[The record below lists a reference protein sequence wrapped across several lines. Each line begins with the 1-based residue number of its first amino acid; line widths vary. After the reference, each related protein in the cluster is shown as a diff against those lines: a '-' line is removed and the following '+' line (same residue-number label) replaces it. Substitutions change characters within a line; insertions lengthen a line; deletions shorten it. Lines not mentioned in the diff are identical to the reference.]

1 MDIFTQ
7 GGRWEGNGRISKDHM
22 VFNFRENGKGDHS
35 SPTEYKRGGGE
46 GLQKIDRQSNAHNK
60 MGGRGIRIS
69 PPPPPHHGTKFTLS
83 SCNIC
88 LGFAPERHS

>member
-7 GGRWEGNGRISKDHM
+7 GVGGRGMGGFQRITWFSIS
-22 VFNFRENGKGDHS
+22 GKMERGIIRRRQS
-35 SPTEYKRGGGE
+35 IKGGG
-46 GLQKIDRQSNAHNK
+46 GSNAHNK

>member
-7 GGRWEGNGRISKDHM
+7 GGRWKGNGRISKDHM

-35 SPTEYKRGGGE
+35 SPTEYKRGGG
-46 GLQKIDRQSNAHNK
+46 GSNAHNK

>member
-1 MDIFTQ
+1 M
-7 GGRWEGNGRISKDHM
+7 GGFQRITWFSIS
-22 VFNFRENGKGDHS
+22 GKMERGIIRRRQS
-35 SPTEYKRGGGE
+35 IKGGGGE

>member
-35 SPTEYKRGGGE
+35 SPTEYKRGG

>member
-1 MDIFTQ
+1 M
-7 GGRWEGNGRISKDHM
+7 GGFQRITWFSIS
-22 VFNFRENGKGDHS
+22 GKMERGIIRRRQS
-35 SPTEYKRGGGE
+35 IKGGGE

>member
-35 SPTEYKRGGGE
+35 SPTEYKRGGG

>member
-1 MDIFTQ
+1 MGGEWEDFGGSHGFQFQ
-7 GGRWEGNGRISKDHM
+7 GKW
-22 VFNFRENGKGDHS
+22 KGGIIRRRQS
-35 SPTEYKRGGGE
+35 IKGGGA
-46 GLQKIDRQSNAHNK
+46 LQKIDRQSNAHNK

-69 PPPPPHHGTKFTLS
+69 PPPPPHHGTKFTFS